1 MAVLEAQHLTRQF
14 GERTAVADITFSVEP
29 GEVYGFLGP
38 NGAGKSTTIRI
49 ILGLLRPS
57 AGRVLVNGADAT
69 RQHVL
74 AARVTG
80 AVVETP
86 AFYGYLTGR
95 ETLRQAARVRGNV
108 SEDRMSSVLR
118 MVGLAERADSPVRT
132 YSLGMRQRL
141 ALALALLANPR
152 LLVLDEP
159 TNGLDPAGI
168 HDVRELLRRLAADEG
183 IAIFFST
190 HLLSEAEE
198 LCSRVAVVHQGRLMV
213 EGSLADLTQRDRHE
227 LEISVS
233 DPGRAAAVLAPLAS
247 VRGAGAQSAWLRV
260 ESAGDL
266 SQDVIRRL
274 MVADISINE
283 IRRRRR
289 RLEDV
294 FLELTGQPG
303 AATPFSAQ
311 PPR

>member
-1 MAVLEAQHLTRQF
+1 MAVLEAQHVTRRF
-14 GERTAVADITFSVEP
+14 GERAAITDISFDVEP
-29 GEVYGFLGP
+29 GVVYGFLGP
-38 NGAGKSTTIRI
+38 NGAGKTTTIRI

-69 RQHVL
+69 SQHVI
-74 AARVTG
+74 AARFMG

-95 ETLRQAARVRGNV
+95 ETMRQAARVRGNV
-108 SEDRMSSVLR
+108 SQDRIASVLSL
-118 MVGLAERADSPVRT
+118 VGLAERADGPVRA

-168 HDVRELLRRLAADEG
+168 HDIRELLRRLAVDEG
-183 IAIFFST
+183 VAIFFST

-198 LCSRVAVVHQGRLMV
+198 LCSRVAVVHQGRLV
-213 EGSLADLTQRDRHE
+213 IEGSLADLTQRDRHE
-227 LEISVS
+227 LEVSVS
-233 DPGRAAAVLAPLAS
+233 DPDRAAAVLAPLAS
-247 VRGAGAQSAWLRV
+247 VRGVGAQSAWLRID
-260 ESAGDL
+260 SARDL

-274 MVADISINE
+274 VVADIAINE
-283 IRRRRR
+283 IRRKRR

-294 FLELTGQPG
+294 FLELTGQP
-303 AATPFSAQ
+303 ATATAVSSQ
-311 PPR
+311 PSR

>member
-118 MVGLAERADSPVRT
+118 MVGLAERADSPVRA

-141 ALALALLANPR
+141 ALAVALLANPR

-247 VRGAGAQSAWLRV
+247 VRGAGAQSAWLRI

>member
-38 NGAGKSTTIRI
+38 NGAGKTTTIRI

-118 MVGLAERADSPVRT
+118 MVGLAERADSPVRA

>member
-118 MVGLAERADSPVRT
+118 MVGLAGRADSPVRA

>member
-118 MVGLAERADSPVRT
+118 MVGLAERADSPVRA

>member
-108 SEDRMSSVLR
+108 SEDRMSLVLR
-118 MVGLAERADSPVRT
+118 MVGLAERADSPVRA

-141 ALALALLANPR
+141 ALAVALLANPR

-247 VRGAGAQSAWLRV
+247 VRGAGAQSAWLRI

>member
-1 MAVLEAQHLTRQF
+1 MAVLEVQGVTRRF
-14 GERTAVADITFSVEP
+14 GERAAVADITFNVEP

-38 NGAGKSTTIRI
+38 NGAGKTTTIRI
-49 ILGLLRPS
+49 ILGLVRPS
-57 AGRVLVNGADAT
+57 SGRVLVNGADST
-69 RQHVL
+69 SQHVL
-74 AARVTG
+74 AARSMG

-108 SEDRMSSVLR
+108 TDDRIAFVLR
-118 MVGLAERADSPVRT
+118 LVGLADRADGPVRA

-141 ALALALLANPR
+141 ALAVALLASPR

-168 HDVRELLRRLAADEG
+168 HDMRQLLRRLAADEG
-183 IAIFFST
+183 VAIFFST

-213 EGSLADLTQRDRHE
+213 EGSLAELTQRDRHE
-227 LEISVS
+227 LELSVS
-233 DPGRAAAVLAPLAS
+233 DPRRAAAVLAPLAS
-247 VRGAGAQSAWLRV
+247 VRGVGAQSAWLRI
-260 ESAGDL
+260 ESPRDL

-274 MVADISINE
+274 MVADIAINE

-303 AATPFSAQ
+303 SQAPVSA
-311 PPR
+311 PPAR